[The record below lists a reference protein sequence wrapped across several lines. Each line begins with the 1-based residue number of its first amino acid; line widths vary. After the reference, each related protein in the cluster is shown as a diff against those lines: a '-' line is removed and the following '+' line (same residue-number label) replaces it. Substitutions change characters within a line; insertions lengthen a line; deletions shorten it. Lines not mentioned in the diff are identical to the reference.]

1 MNDKFVS
8 DFENLN
14 LNVDEEEATRRLDQD
29 DPFETL
35 LKYFKEHVPSDRE
48 SRLYRIFVNR
58 DRDGKR

>member
-1 MNDKFVS
+1 MNDNFVS

-14 LNVDEEEATRRLDQD
+14 LNVDDEEATRRLDQD
-29 DPFETL
+29 DPFENL
-35 LKYFKEHVPSDRE
+35 LKYFKENVPSDRE

>member
-14 LNVDEEEATRRLDQD
+14 LNVDDEEATRRHDQD
-29 DPFETL
+29 DPFENL
-35 LKYFKEHVPSDRE
+35 LKYFKENVPSDRE

>member
-14 LNVDEEEATRRLDQD
+14 LNVDDEEATRRHDQD
-29 DPFETL
+29 DPFENL
-35 LKYFKEHVPSDRE
+35 LKYFKANNPSDRE